1 MKHSQK
7 NLTSDIKRVGIFVD
21 SNLQNPWGVV
31 NKDDNI
37 FWVANNAT
45 SLITQYNKE
54 GKSTTV
60 QQISVTGESP
70 TGLSLNKELFYFNS
84 KLVSLICVTKNGT
97 IDVWDSSMGLKTTIA
112 YQSCN
117 SCYTGLTIL
126 KNLLFVCDFSQ
137 GKIDVFDS
145 KFKFIESFK
154 NDELLMNGYAPYN
167 IINQSNKL
175 YICYAKQN
183 ALKNDIS
190 PGDGNGYID
199 VMNSKGVVIQRL
211 VNRGYLN
218 SPWGMITAKIKY
230 RSNEKK
236 VLIVSNSGD
245 GTILIYNR
253 KTGVLIHTLQDCDSN
268 NIKIDNL
275 KSLLKIKT
283 SKNYKIYFT
292 AGINDNMNGLFGVIN
307 KI

>member
-112 YQSCN
+112 YQSC
-117 SCYTGLTIL
+117 
-126 KNLLFVCDFSQ
+126 KVC
-137 GKIDVFDS
+137 INTPVF
-145 KFKFIESFK
+145 
-154 NDELLMNGYAPYN
+154 
-167 IINQSNKL
+167 
-175 YICYAKQN
+175 
-183 ALKNDIS
+183 
-190 PGDGNGYID
+190 
-199 VMNSKGVVIQRL
+199 RL
-211 VNRGYLN
+211 
-218 SPWGMITAKIKY
+218 
-230 RSNEKK
+230 
-236 VLIVSNSGD
+236 
-245 GTILIYNR
+245 
-253 KTGVLIHTLQDCDSN
+253 
-268 NIKIDNL
+268 
-275 KSLLKIKT
+275 
-283 SKNYKIYFT
+283 
-292 AGINDNMNGLFGVIN
+292 
-307 KI
+307 